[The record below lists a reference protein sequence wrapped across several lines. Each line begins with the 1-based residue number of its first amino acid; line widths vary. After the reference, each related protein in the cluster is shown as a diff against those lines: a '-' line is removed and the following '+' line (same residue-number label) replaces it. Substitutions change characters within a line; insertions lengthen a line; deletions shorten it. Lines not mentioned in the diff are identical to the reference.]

1 MLSKSNNWDSPADV
15 LRSEHRQW
23 KLQGR
28 ERTPR
33 QYTKKDKSYWLDGI
47 KEVRKKRRRV
57 SHEQSTEDLV
67 QVAETITNL
76 DDMSVQELKE
86 ELKKYG
92 VPVCQFG
99 RKRKPGL
106 LKMLKEAINNK

>member
-23 KLQGR
+23 KLQDR
-28 ERTPR
+28 QRTPR
-33 QYTKKDKSYWLDGI
+33 QYTKKDESYWSDGI
-47 KEVRKKRRRV
+47 KEARKKRRRV
-57 SHEQSTEDLV
+57 SHEKSTEDLV
-67 QVAETITNL
+67 AETNL
-76 DDMSVQELKE
+76 DGMSVQELKE

-92 VPVCQFG
+92 VPVCQFV

-106 LKMLKEAINNK
+106 LKLLKEAIRNKR